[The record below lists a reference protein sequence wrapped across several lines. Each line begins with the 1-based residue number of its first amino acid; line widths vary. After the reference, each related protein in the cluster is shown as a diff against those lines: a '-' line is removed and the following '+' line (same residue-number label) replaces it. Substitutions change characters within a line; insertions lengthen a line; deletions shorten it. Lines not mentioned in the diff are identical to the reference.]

1 MKKTILTAAL
11 CALVIPFSAIAQGPT
26 GFDAPKAK
34 AGEPQGFTLT
44 TLKSL
49 DEVKKHG
56 YDDQLVVVRGRFTR
70 QITHDKYEFTDE
82 KGNTI
87 TAELDDDRNWSHVAK
102 DALVEI
108 LAEVDRKK
116 RHVEL
121 EVLQAKPLR

>member
-1 MKKTILTAAL
+1 MKKTVLTAAL
-11 CALVIPFSAIAQGPT
+11 CALVVPFAAFAQGPS
-26 GFDAPKAK
+26 GFDASQVKT
-34 AGEPQGFTLT
+34 GQPQGFSLT

-56 YDDQLVVVRGRFTR
+56 HDDQLVVVRGRFTS
-70 QITHDKYEFTDE
+70 QISHDKYEFTDE

-102 DALVEI
+102 DAPVEI
-108 LAEVDRKK
+108 LAEIDRKK

-121 EVLQAKPLR
+121 EVLEAKPLR